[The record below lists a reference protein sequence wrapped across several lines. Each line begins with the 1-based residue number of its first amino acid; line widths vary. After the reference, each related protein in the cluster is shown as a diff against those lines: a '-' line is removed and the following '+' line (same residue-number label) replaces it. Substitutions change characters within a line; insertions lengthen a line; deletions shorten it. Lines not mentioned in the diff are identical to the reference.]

1 MGFEEKIEINRQL
14 IFEIIRKYHTTK
26 DMGHA
31 GGRIS
36 LLSGVSKRRNDTTAF
51 IANTGESSVG
61 KLHACVYKTAGTI
74 SQTPERV
81 PAALAGTYT
90 RRNKLAVFLKF
101 LPFPRFQPLEREN
114 LVK

>member
-1 MGFEEKIEINRQL
+1 MLNQN
-14 IFEIIRKYHTTK
+14 TTK

-36 LLSGVSKRRNDTTAF
+36 LLSGVWKRRNDTTAF
-51 IANTGESSVG
+51 IANAGESSVG
-61 KLHACVYKTAGTI
+61 KLRWSVYKTAGTI

-81 PAALAGTYT
+81 PAALAGAYT
-90 RRNKLAVFLKF
+90 RRNKLAGFLKF
-101 LPFPRFQPLEREN
+101 LPFPRFQLLEREN

>member
-1 MGFEEKIEINRQL
+1 MTLLMRSL
-14 IFEIIRKYHTTK
+14 LTTK

-31 GGRIS
+31 SGQIS
-36 LLSGVSKRRNDTTAF
+36 LLSGVYKRRKDSTAF
-51 IANTGESSVG
+51 IANAGESSVG
-61 KLHACVYKTAGTI
+61 KLYACVCKTVGTI

-81 PAALAGTYT
+81 PAALAGAYT

-101 LPFPRFQPLEREN
+101 LSFPLFQPLEREN